1 MPIITGTTA
10 MTEDE
15 ARRELEGDTPQSL
28 QATFEE
34 YCGNAPLP
42 ADRTT
47 TINMILAAMLQEGH
61 ITSNQTFKL
70 SQLARDLKI
79 NPKVARDKMRRADA
93 KGKAPTSVK
102 AAGWVFSTVDRSAII
117 TIIQRQDDEQ
127 QL

>member
-1 MPIITGTTA
+1 MTG
-10 MTEDE
+10 DE

-34 YCGNAPLP
+34 YLPDKPLP
-42 ADRTT
+42 PDRQTV
-47 TINMILAAMLQEGH
+47 INMILQAMLAEGH
-61 ITSNQTFKL
+61 TTSNQTFKL
-70 SQLARDLKI
+70 SDLARQYNI
-79 NPKVARDKMRRADA
+79 NPKVARDKLRRADA

-117 TIIQRQDDEQ
+117 AIIQRRKEDEQ